1 MHRVYGTLRLPLLL
15 RNWTILAAF
24 PAGAGQGEAGEAG
37 EAGGGLWARVLRQKA
52 DALGHWQPVF
62 VLENTVPDMAD
73 VLQRVLAL

>member
-24 PAGAGQGEAGEAG
+24 PAGAGQG

-73 VLQRVLAL
+73 VLQRVFAL

>member
-24 PAGAGQGEAGEAG
+24 PAGAGQGEAG

-62 VLENTVPDMAD
+62 VLENTVPDTAD
-73 VLQRVLAL
+73 VLQRVYAL